1 MKTLAIISEFNPLHN
16 GHKYLLDKAKEKT
29 KADLAI
35 TIMSGDYVQRGEPA
49 VIDKFQRSSTAMKAG
64 FDMVIEMPVFITL
77 QSAEYFALGSIK
89 ILEKIGVDFLCF
101 GIENIDPYD
110 FLKKVDSLIKKD
122 DQLDKLTKEKLGSSS
137 FTKARYDA
145 TVKILGD
152 NNFISSNNI
161 LALEY
166 IRAIRKINSKIIPIP
181 IKRISS
187 LNKDKDLKN
196 TKISSSTAIR
206 KNLFKDY
213 KNHVPDFSYEAIEH
227 NKKNYG
233 IPNMEYEFNLF
244 KYLLLINKK
253 PMADILAYEEGLD
266 NYLLKITLS
275 NDNFSD
281 FLEKASTNRY
291 TSSRIK
297 RLILNYVLDN
307 KTKFNGYDL
316 DFYKVLAFNKKSQYI
331 FSNSRS
337 KPVLTKKDMDKLS
350 TTDKIILS
358 KMLDASNMYNLGQG
372 REINQDL
379 TKKIRR
385 Y

>member
-101 GIENIDPYD
+101 GIENIDPND

-244 KYLLLINKK
+244 KYLILINKK

-331 FSNSRS
+331 FSNSKS

>member
-244 KYLLLINKK
+244 KYLILINKK

-331 FSNSRS
+331 FSNSKS

>member
-101 GIENIDPYD
+101 GIENIDPND

-122 DQLDKLTKEKLGSSS
+122 DQLDKLTKENLCSSS

-187 LNKDKDLKN
+187 LNKDKDLKD

-213 KNHVPDFSYEAIEH
+213 KNHLPDYSYEAIEH

-307 KTKFNGYDL
+307 KTKFNDYDL

-331 FSNSRS
+331 FSNSKS
-337 KPVLTKKDMDKLS
+337 KPVLIKKDMDKLS
-350 TTDKIILS
+350 ITDKIILS

>member
-16 GHKYLLDKAKEKT
+16 GHKYLLDKSKEKT

-49 VIDKFQRSSTAMKAG
+49 IIDKFQRSSTAMKAG

-101 GIENIDPYD
+101 GIENIDPND

-122 DQLDKLTKEKLGSSS
+122 DQLDKLTKENLGSSS

-187 LNKDKDLKN
+187 LNKDRDLKDS
-196 TKISSSTAIR
+196 KISSSTAIR

-213 KNHVPDFSYEAIEH
+213 KNHVPDYSYEAIEH

-244 KYLLLINKK
+244 KYLILINKK
-253 PMADILAYEEGLD
+253 PMADIFAYEEGLD

-307 KTKFNGYDL
+307 KTKFNDYDL

-331 FSNSRS
+331 FSNSKS

-350 TTDKIILS
+350 ITDKIILS

>member
-16 GHKYLLDKAKEKT
+16 GHKYLLDKSKEKT

-49 VIDKFQRSSTAMKAG
+49 IIDKFQRSSTAMKAG

-101 GIENIDPYD
+101 GIENIDPND

-122 DQLDKLTKEKLGSSS
+122 DQLDKLTKENLCSSS

-187 LNKDKDLKN
+187 LNKDKDLKD

-233 IPNMEYEFNLF
+233 IPNMKYEFNLF

-297 RLILNYVLDN
+297 RLILNYILDN

-331 FSNSRS
+331 FSNSKS
-337 KPVLTKKDMDKLS
+337 KPVLIKKDMDKLS
-350 TTDKIILS
+350 ITDKIILS